1 METLGMLLKSPNLA
15 LFVNV
20 HSWVWPTSEIVHFVG
35 MALLIGTVGTLDL
48 RLLGLAK
55 GLPVKQLQRL
65 IPWGVVGFVMAA
77 MTGIIFVCGD
87 VSGDPIDKFNN
98 LAFEL
103 KMLFMLLAGLNVLV
117 FYLTG
122 VSRKADAVGPGD
134 NAPLSAKIVAATSL
148 FLWIG
153 VIYFGRMIMYQ
164 DDLYLH
170 QFFVSTGP

>member
-1 METLGMLLKSPNLA
+1 METLGRLLLSPKLA

-20 HSWVWPTSEIVHFVG
+20 HSWVWPTAEIVHFVG
-35 MALLIGTVGTLDL
+35 MALLIGTVGILDL
-48 RLLGLAK
+48 RLLGVAK
-55 GLPVKQLQRL
+55 DLPVKQVQRL
-65 IPWGVVGFVMAA
+65 IPWGVFGYVLSLL
-77 MTGIIFVCGD
+77 TGIIFVCGD
-87 VSGDPIDKFNN
+87 ALGPPIDKLNN

-103 KMLFMLLAGLNVLV
+103 KMLFMSLAGLNVLA

-122 VSRKADAVGPGD
+122 VSRAVDAVGRGD

-170 QFFVSTGP
+170 EFFVGP